1 MERKLRKIGNSVGL
15 LLPKDVLED
24 MNLKEGEDVEI
35 RYDADRKE
43 IILRNKKI
51 PRTSDESEIRGIVL
65 QVLKELDLA

>member
-24 MNLKEGEDVEI
+24 MKLKEGDCVEI
-35 RYDADRKE
+35 RYDEDRKE

>member
-15 LLPKDVLED
+15 LLPKDVLEH

>member
-15 LLPKDVLED
+15 LLPKDVLEH
-24 MNLKEGEDVEI
+24 MNLKEGEEVEI

-65 QVLKELDLA
+65 QVLKELGLR